1 MPRTGKLGFRV
12 LAAPPRLDPTLVR
25 RFRGSA
31 SSNIADALGRFG
43 FMDPGIRQ
51 RSGLPLAGLAVTVN
65 ARPGDNLM
73 IHKALQVAEAGDV
86 IVVNTGGNTTNAVFG
101 ELMCHTAA
109 ARRLGGIVV
118 DGAIRDVQG
127 ITGLNFPAYSRAVS
141 PGACDKDGP
150 GEINVPIACGS
161 TVVMPGDIVVGDE
174 DGVAVV
180 PRDHAEAVLAYLA
193 ELIARERERIAEIGA
208 GAHFR
213 QEIDD
218 ALRKKGVIE

>member
-1 MPRTGKLGFRV
+1 
-12 LAAPPRLDPTLVR
+12 
-25 RFRGSA
+25 
-31 SSNIADALGRFG
+31 
-43 FMDPGIRQ
+43 
-51 RSGLPLAGLAVTVN
+51 
-65 ARPGDNLM
+65 
-73 IHKALQVAEAGDV
+73 
-86 IVVNTGGNTTNAVFG
+86 
-101 ELMCHTAA
+101 
-109 ARRLGGIVV
+109 
-118 DGAIRDVQG
+118 
-127 ITGLNFPAYSRAVS
+127 VS